1 MTNRDS
7 KTGRFTASY
16 DTYVKE
22 YNKKQAQLQRMGY
35 EMDDEMYTKRQWE
48 AAYQLGKSDAR
59 GRGEKFSNRALVDEQ
74 AYRFSKAQVQAYL
87 NVSEGPFA
95 YVSRRDFNKMR
106 LGAHEQLAELLEETS
121 EEYWRL
127 REEYPNLSTGDL
139 SRMLATMFWGSK

>member
-1 MTNRDS
+1 MTNRDK

-22 YNKKQAQLQRMGY
+22 YKKKEAQLQRMGY

-48 AAYQLGKSDAR
+48 AAYQLGKSESR

-74 AYRFSKAQVQAYL
+74 AYRFSKAQVQAYI
-87 NVSEGPFA
+87 NVTEGPFT
-95 YVSRRDFNKMR
+95 YVSRKDFNKLR
-106 LGAHEQLAELLEETS
+106 LGAHDQLAELLEETS

-127 REEYPNLSTGDL
+127 KEEYPNLSTAGL
-139 SRMLATMFWGSK
+139 SRMLATMYWGSK

>member
-1 MTNRDS
+1 MNRDI

-22 YNKKQAQLQRMGY
+22 YKKKEAQLKRMGHSMY
-35 EMDDEMYTKRQWE
+35 DEMYTERQWR
-48 AAYQLGKSDAR
+48 AAYQLGKSEAR
-59 GRGEKFSNRALVDEQ
+59 GRGEKFSNRLLVDEQ
-74 AYRFSKAQVQAYL
+74 AYTFSKAQVQAYI
-87 NVSEGPFA
+87 NVTEGPFK
-95 YVSRRDFNKMR
+95 YVSRRDFNKLR
-106 LGAHEQLAELLEETS
+106 LGEHEQLAELLNETS

>member
-1 MTNRDS
+1 MTNRDI

-35 EMDDEMYTKRQWE
+35 EMDDEMYTERQWR
-48 AAYQLGKSDAR
+48 AAYQLGKSEAK
-59 GRGEKFSNRALVDEQ
+59 GRKFSNRELVDEQ
-74 AYRFSKAQVQAYL
+74 AYRFSKAQVQAYI
-87 NVSEGPFA
+87 NVTEGPFA
-95 YVSRRDFNKMR
+95 YVSRRDFNKLR

-127 REEYPNLSTGDL
+127 KEEYPNLSTADL
-139 SRMLATMFWGSK
+139 SRMLATMYWGSK